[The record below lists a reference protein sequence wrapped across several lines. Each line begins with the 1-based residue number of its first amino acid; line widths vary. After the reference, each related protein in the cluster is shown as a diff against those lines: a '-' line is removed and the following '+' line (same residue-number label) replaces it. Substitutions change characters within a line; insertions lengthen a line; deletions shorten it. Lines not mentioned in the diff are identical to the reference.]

1 LGCTVERCTSYRT
14 PVTIYKDMRRSIDE
28 IVEYLALHPNDA
40 DVIFQ
45 GVSFV
50 PLLALL
56 EHPYA
61 EVSAKFKP
69 TLVQA
74 GFSDLQVQKLSLDRF
89 VSSVLLASS
98 SYWIDKAL
106 DWIDQG
112 LPITQSIEEAIAV
125 IQKEHH
131 LPQHTRHK
139 ANRILTK
146 HINEHY
152 DRVVQEL
159 VDVARR
165 AAHIGQRPFQVLVLL
180 RDGWKAKSNGQ
191 LSFVGFVRCVKTAF
205 DIPLREARTVE
216 EWQGLS
222 ERGRMSD
229 EEINLFLEPWIEAY
243 RKRVS

>member
-1 LGCTVERCTSYRT
+1 M
-14 PVTIYKDMRRSIDE
+14 KRSIDK

-40 DVIFQ
+40 DAIFQ
-45 GVSFV
+45 GVSIV

-56 EHPYA
+56 EHSYA
-61 EVSAKFKP
+61 DVSENLKP
-69 TLVQA
+69 AFVQA
-74 GFSDLQVQKLSLDRF
+74 GFSDLQIQKVSLDRF
-89 VSSVLLASS
+89 ASSVLSASS

-112 LPITQSIEEAIAV
+112 LPITQAIEEAIAV
-125 IQKEHH
+125 IQEGQY

-146 HINEHY
+146 HVNEQY

-159 VDVARR
+159 VDVMRR
-165 AAHIGQRPFQVLVLL
+165 AAHTGQRPSQVLALL
-180 RDGWKAKSNGQ
+180 RDGWKAKHNGQ
-191 LSFVGFVRCVKTAF
+191 FSYVGFVRCVKTAF

-222 ERGRMSD
+222 GSGRMRD
-229 EEINLFLEPWIEAY
+229 EEVDLFLEPWIEAY